1 MLATAQSKLKLL
13 LKIHPKKNL
22 LLKKKVNKIFPT
34 QIGHLSPKLRN
45 LN

>member
-13 LKIHPKKNL
+13 LK
-22 LLKKKVNKIFPT
+22 KKVNKLFPT
-34 QIGHLSPKLRN
+34 QIGHLAPNLRN